1 MLVEHNR
8 GTMTSKAPVAQDIA
22 SPVGDSF
29 DDYVSGVEA
38 DLDSASRQALDALR
52 AHYDLASQLM
62 TLRKRNKLTQVDLAL
77 RAGVHQ
83 SVISRVERG
92 ATNTSQDSLERIAQ
106 VFGVQLGFIDT
117 EGRPVA

>member
-1 MLVEHNR
+1 MQQPLLALKRLLVQ
-8 GTMTSKAPVAQDIA
+8 TS
-22 SPVGDSF
+22 
-29 DDYVSGVEA
+29 
-38 DLDSASRQALDALR
+38 
-52 AHYDLASQLM
+52 HYGIASQLM

-117 EGRPVA
+117 KGRPVA